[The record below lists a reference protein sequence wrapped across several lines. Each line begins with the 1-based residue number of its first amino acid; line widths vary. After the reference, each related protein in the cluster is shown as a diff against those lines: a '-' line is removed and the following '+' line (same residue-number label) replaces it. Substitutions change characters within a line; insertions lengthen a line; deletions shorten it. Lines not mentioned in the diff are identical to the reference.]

1 MHLESLTEGIGM
13 VEYPYVCL
21 GWASE
26 VGVFPKPE
34 DEESRIQGLLGGGPI
49 CNNHCPFTR
58 PETCEILDEAEFSL
72 WVEHIGVLWFNGGFI
87 ENEPDALEKYYDGC
101 RTVSLYREWLNGT
114 GNDIPALWRECV
126 DSYECDSFLDAARI
140 IHRTDPPPES
150 WQESLQERPVFGS
163 SLIRNSPNY
172 QLLLEEVA
180 GELAGPSWETR
191 GYRNPDFEPAVY
203 RRPS

>member
-1 MHLESLTEGIGM
+1 M
-13 VEYPYVCL
+13 VEYPYVCS
-21 GWASE
+21 GWTSE
-26 VGVFPKPE
+26 VGTDPE
-34 DEESRIQGLLGGGPI
+34 DEESRIPIWNFGGGPI

-58 PETCEILDEAEFSL
+58 PEACTILDEAKFSL
-72 WVEHIGVLWFNGGFI
+72 WVEHIGVLWFDGGFI

-150 WQESLQERPVFGS
+150 WQEYWSMRPVFGS
-163 SLIRNSPNY
+163 SPIKSLKPHY

-191 GYRNPDFEPAVY
+191 GYRNPDFEPAVG
-203 RRPS
+203 RTL